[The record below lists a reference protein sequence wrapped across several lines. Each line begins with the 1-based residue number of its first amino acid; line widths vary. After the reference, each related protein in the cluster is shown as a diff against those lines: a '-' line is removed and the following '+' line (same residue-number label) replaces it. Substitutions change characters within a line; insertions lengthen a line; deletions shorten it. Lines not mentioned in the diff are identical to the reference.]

1 MFFLNKEYLFILF
14 SITSSSNGEFFS
26 YLSWLN
32 ANVICVSVV
41 YQDIDNMGC
50 NL

>member
-32 ANVICVSVV
+32 ANVICT